1 MELKTEGVKQLV
13 HIVLQTIPEP
23 YREDIIEDVFLMI
36 ENKPDL
42 LLQYKQLCEEL
53 KKDVV
58 NVWIAKYTKKNTG
71 LNSDEIKTAK
81 RSELIH
87 SYTKL
92 IYP

>member
-1 MELKTEGVKQLV
+1 MEIKTEGVNQLV
-13 HIVLQTIPEP
+13 NAVLQKIPEP
-23 YREDIIEDVFLMI
+23 YNEDIIEDVFLLI
-36 ENKPDL
+36 ENNPIWFM
-42 LLQYKQLCEEL
+42 QYKQLCEEL

-71 LNSDEIKTAK
+71 LNSGEIKTAK

-92 IYP
+92 NNP